1 MSRIVVRSGPTRLE
15 RAAIL
20 FGCHLLTLAGLLAW
34 TLVSPSPGGAVV
46 AVSAGSAAV
55 AVSPARASV
64 MTVGNGYVVERR
76 DWQPPATPR

>member
-1 MSRIVVRSGPTRLE
+1 MSRIVVRSSPTRLE

-34 TLVSPSPGGAVV
+34 TLVSPSPTPPAGG
-46 AVSAGSAAV
+46 AAV

-76 DWQPPATPR
+76 DWQPPR